1 MSSHHVTIDEV
12 EDVIFGV
19 DGDDPDYRDER
30 DGSNYV
36 VYGATGDGRL
46 LVIALEPISPGIFAP
61 SLHARWKTMNA
72 ASTANA
78 RGHAEYATGKTYDP
92 CRINR

>member
-46 LVIALEPISPGIFAP
+46 LVIALEPISPGYFRPFA
-61 SLHARWKTMNA
+61 AREMEDNERRKYRKRKRT
-72 ASTANA
+72 
-78 RGHAEYATGKTYDP
+78 R
-92 CRINR
+92 